1 MGKRVRLASYHQSYQ
16 LRNSKI
22 SKLRKTNMSFK
33 MICVLIVVVVA
44 VSAVDE
50 GEESLMK
57 VLAKERKEM
66 REERKEMREQ
76 FQKENERREM
86 EDRKIQRQN
95 DKLHKKLEKQSGE
108 ILKQNVENSKQSAQI
123 KKLQEQLRQAELK
136 TKDAIRQKDEKVKEE
151 MDTKIDKALRQ
162 ERHSSEMKSI
172 VESVMTESVGERGH
186 NNSLERELKK
196 LIKSEIKEYD
206 NSLEPELKKLIKSE
220 IKDYL
225 ISERICVSGRENGI
239 PIGWPSKRTIQFGY
253 TFPRKPTVSLSF
265 HYVMGTYAY
274 VYLGTVTTST
284 AAIETYRNKDG
295 NFYVSWIACL

>member
-172 VESVMTESVGERGH
+172 VESVMTESVGERG
-186 NNSLERELKK
+186 
-196 LIKSEIKEYD
+196 YD